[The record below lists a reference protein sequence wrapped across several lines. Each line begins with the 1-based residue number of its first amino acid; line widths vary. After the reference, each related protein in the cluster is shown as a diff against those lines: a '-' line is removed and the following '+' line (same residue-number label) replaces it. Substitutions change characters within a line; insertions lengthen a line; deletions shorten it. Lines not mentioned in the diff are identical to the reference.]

1 MNWVLA
7 VLNIAAGVIFCIF
20 GMKAIWDESRW
31 HLVILPGSILGA
43 MLLAYLLRPKDP
55 LPEREC

>member
-1 MNWVLA
+1 M
-7 VLNIAAGVIFCIF
+7 IAN
-20 GMKAIWDESRW
+20 KAIWDESRW